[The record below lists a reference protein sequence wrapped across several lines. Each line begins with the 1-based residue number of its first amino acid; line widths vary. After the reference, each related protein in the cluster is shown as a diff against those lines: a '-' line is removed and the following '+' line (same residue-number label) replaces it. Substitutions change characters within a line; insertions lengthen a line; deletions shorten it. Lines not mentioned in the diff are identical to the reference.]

1 MAKPIPLE
9 FAPRDPRKEAIARL
23 ESAPVEHAEAIL
35 SALELLQDMHDQRM
49 LELLRGLVSSQ
60 GKILEMLTEAAKQP
74 DAIRGIRN
82 LVLLAK
88 TFGSIDPD
96 VMRDLAEAVPNA
108 LLEAKAEA
116 ANPPGLWA
124 LYKQFRRKNSRR
136 GLAVVNRLLENWGK
150 HLAGEGDQNS
160 K

>member
-9 FAPRDPRKEAIARL
+9 FAARDPRKEAIARL
-23 ESAPVEHAEAIL
+23 ENAPVEHAEAIL
-35 SALELLQDMHDQRM
+35 SALELLQDIHDQHM

-60 GKILEMLTEAAKQP
+60 GKVLEMLTDAVKQP
-74 DAIRGIRN
+74 DTIRGIRN
-82 LVLLAK
+82 LVVLAK
-88 TFGSIDPD
+88 TLGAIDPD
-96 VMRDLAEAVPNA
+96 VMKNLAEAVPNA

-116 ANPPGLWA
+116 ANPPSLWH
-124 LYKQFRRKNSRR
+124 LYKQFNRKNSRR

-150 HLAGEGDQNS
+150 HLAGEDKSS